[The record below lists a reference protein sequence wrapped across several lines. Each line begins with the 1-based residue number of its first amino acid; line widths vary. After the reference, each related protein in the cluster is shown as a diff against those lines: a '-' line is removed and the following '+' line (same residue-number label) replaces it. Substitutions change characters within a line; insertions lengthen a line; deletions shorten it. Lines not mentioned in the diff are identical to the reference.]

1 MRIRATGA
9 ALATATSLALSAAPV
24 AGCTV
29 PGDLP
34 ALRSAVL
41 SSYNLERRHSGLP
54 PLRPS
59 LTLDE
64 AAQAHAC
71 DLARRQQVS
80 HRSGLFGTL
89 PRRLRRAGYAYS
101 MANENLAA
109 GQTGAA
115 QAMRGWMASPAHR
128 ANVLAPRAR
137 DLGVGV
143 ARAAG
148 GRLYWVS
155 VAAAPR

>member
-1 MRIRATGA
+1 MRIGATGA
-9 ALATATSLALSAAPV
+9 TLATALALSAAPA
-24 AGCTV
+24 AGCAV
-29 PGDLP
+29 PGDLR

-41 SSYNLERRHSGLP
+41 SGYNLERARSGLSA
-54 PLRPS
+54 LRPS
-59 LTLDE
+59 LPLEE

-71 DLARRQQVS
+71 DLARRQQIS

-109 GQTGAA
+109 GQTGPA

-128 ANVLAPRAR
+128 ANVLAPAAR

-143 ARAAG
+143 ALAAG

>member
-9 ALATATSLALSAAPV
+9 ALATAMSLALGAAPAV
-24 AGCTV
+24 SCTV

-41 SSYNLERRHSGLP
+41 SGYNLERTRSGLAA
-54 PLRPS
+54 LRPS
-59 LTLDE
+59 PPLEE

-109 GQTGAA
+109 GQTGPA

-128 ANVLAPRAR
+128 ANVLAPAAR
-137 DLGVGV
+137 DLGVG
-143 ARAAG
+143 AALAAG